1 MMQKTQ
7 NSKPIRKP
15 MFKDGKLYFTK
26 ETERRVLFFMTLVML
41 ASGAVM
47 KLL

>member
-1 MMQKTQ
+1 MQKKP
-7 NSKPIRKP
+7 NSDPMKKPVFR
-15 MFKDGKLYFTK
+15 DGKLYFTK
-26 ETERRVLFFMTLVML
+26 ETERRILFFMTLIML